1 MKVPLQTEEIEN
13 AKKYWVKRVEG
24 ETSEMLDSR
33 GWKFVRD
40 ENPDVLKCEG
50 RISGYRPIYLNGR
63 KFVEKLIQHS
73 HEKTMHFGV
82 VSTMVFIRENWWIP
96 QLRAKVKK
104 LIRNCNV
111 CKVFSAKPFTATAA
125 SQLPVFRRNPVRP
138 FEVTGV
144 DFAGPLIYKVT
155 KKEDGNILHNYI
167 YVATSRAVIW
177 NWQNRRQLKSF
188 KQN

>member
-1 MKVPLQTEEIEN
+1 M
-13 AKKYWVKRVEG
+13 
-24 ETSEMLDSR
+24 
-33 GWKFVRD
+33 
-40 ENPDVLKCEG
+40 
-50 RISGYRPIYLNGR
+50 
-63 KFVEKLIQHS
+63 EKLIQHS

-82 VSTMVFIRENWWIP
+82 ASTMAFIRENWWIP

-111 CKVFSAKPFTATAA
+111 CKVVSAKPFTATAT
-125 SQLPVFRRNPVRP
+125 SQLPVFRTNPVRP

-167 YVATSRAVIW
+167 NVRHVACG
-177 NWQNRRQLKSF
+177 SF
-188 KQN
+188 GTGKIADS